1 MENNQCCCNV
11 WSIIQDLPTAASA
24 NALPRPDPPASEHLS
39 STAQPPVL
47 PLPSLASTSC
57 STSEAQCGLMGLT
70 FLVKYQGKSW
80 KCPGFAALF
89 LASWSPLGTVL
100 SARRLSH
107 SGESWASRQGQIHA
121 TSAFALSSEH
131 LRLL

>member
-57 STSEAQCGLMGLT
+57 SMSEAQCGLMGLT

-107 SGESWASRQGQIHA
+107 SGESRASRQGQIHA